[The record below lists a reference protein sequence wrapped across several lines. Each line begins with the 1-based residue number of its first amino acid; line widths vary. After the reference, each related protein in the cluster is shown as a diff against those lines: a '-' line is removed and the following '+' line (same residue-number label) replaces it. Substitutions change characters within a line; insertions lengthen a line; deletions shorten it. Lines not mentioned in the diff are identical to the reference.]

1 MLARFNVSKSIDAS
15 FLNLGI
21 TVNSEGHPRSFTDS
35 EKSRNLGESDFFKIP
50 TDKVD
55 RHTVIIAQSGSGK
68 SFFLGRLIE
77 EIMIKTKSRCLILD
91 PNGDFR
97 KINKIDDTLWSNK
110 KNLSLEHYDIMSG
123 RGKFTPESLD
133 EFRTLWQ
140 DVLNSLIIKS
150 NRVTTEDN
158 HEKLKIWW
166 PLISL
171 DFLAEGLNPKTKNE
185 MFHCHVLAR
194 ELFNQISEASN
205 HDPGANIFDKV
216 KEIFKSLQS
225 VPLEERRKLVATKT
239 DKGTSQKILKF
250 PGTKHEER
258 TSPSAL
264 EQLMPR
270 TILNEVLANSSRG
283 ILKSYFQSF
292 GLSKLNKNA
301 ILEEKASFVFETY
314 SWDTVNQYFG
324 LMEKYQAQGILA
336 TEPYSSKV
344 PRRLEVIDLPSIS
357 DNETR
362 AIILNS
368 ILAHEWENVR
378 QKWEEAINKPYER
391 DERVP
396 TFIVV
401 DEAHNFVPAEPRS
414 GYEAIVRE
422 QFRTIAAEGRK
433 YGIFLIL
440 VSQRVDKIDP
450 LVISECSN
458 KAVMRLD
465 SLAVVKQVVR
475 SFGLEDLSDDIT
487 NMITSF
493 KLGRL
498 LLVGNWVNEPTIC
511 LAAARRTVEGG
522 RNLRQEH
529 WANPFP
535 TIL

>member
-1 MLARFNVSKSIDAS
+1 MY
-15 FLNLGI
+15 LN
-21 TVNSEGHPRSFTDS
+21 SFT
-35 EKSRNLGESDFFKIP
+35 
-50 TDKVD
+50 
-55 RHTVIIAQSGSGK
+55 
-68 SFFLGRLIE
+68 
-77 EIMIKTKSRCLILD
+77 
-91 PNGDFR
+91 
-97 KINKIDDTLWSNK
+97 
-110 KNLSLEHYDIMSG
+110 
-123 RGKFTPESLD
+123 
-133 EFRTLWQ
+133 
-140 DVLNSLIIKS
+140 IKS
-150 NRVTTEDN
+150 NRVTTEAS

-225 VPLEERRKLVATKT
+225 VPVEERKKIVATTKP
-239 DKGTSQKILKF
+239 DKSTSHKILKF
-250 PGTKHEER
+250 PGTKREEGASPSS
-258 TSPSAL
+258 SPSAL
-264 EQLMPR
+264 EQLMPK

-368 ILAHEWENVR
+368 ILAHEWEYVR

-391 DERVP
+391 DDRVP

-414 GYEAIVRE
+414 GYEALLRE
-422 QFRTIAAEGRK
+422 QFRTIPAEGRK

-475 SFGLEDLSDDIT
+475 SFGLEDLSDDII
-487 NMITSF
+487 NKITSF

-498 LLVGNWVNEPTIC
+498 LLAGNWVNEPTIC
-511 LAAARRTVEGG
+511 LAAARRTIEGG
-522 RNLRQEH
+522 RNLRQAH
-529 WANPFP
+529 WAKPFP
-535 TIL
+535 TLF